1 MSKTLTGT
9 YEDWDYEIQVELV
22 EDSFP
27 KVTGFNL
34 VPSSDSTTGNFL
46 TARLLRGFPLASI
59 VRSGLIS
66 DSTEVHGLLQ
76 LLVDLTGGRGKDSKL
91 LIAALA
97 YTVAIKRGS
106 RKPTSD
112 TAHLLGLT
120 VSAVQ
125 TRLQRAR
132 DRGLLHEANQ
142 PGLCGG
148 VITDK
153 GMSEIE
159 LLVGGEV

>member
-9 YEDWDYEIQVELV
+9 YQDWDYEIQIESV

-27 KVTGFNL
+27 RVIGLNL
-34 VPSSDSTTGNFL
+34 APSTDSNADSVL
-46 TARLLRGFPLASI
+46 TVRLFRGFPLASI
-59 VRSGLIS
+59 VRSGLAS
-66 DSTEVHGLLQ
+66 DSTEVHGLLK
-76 LLVDLTGGRGKDSKL
+76 LLLDLTGGRGKDSKP

-120 VSAVQ
+120 VGAVQ
-125 TRLQRAR
+125 ARLQRAR

-142 PGLCGG
+142 PGFCGG
-148 VITDK
+148 IITDK
-153 GMSEIE
+153 GMSEIK
-159 LLVGGEV
+159 LLVGGQA

>member
-9 YEDWDYEIQVELV
+9 YEDWDYEIQIETVGN
-22 EDSFP
+22 SFP
-27 KVTGFNL
+27 RVIGLSL
-34 VPSSDSTTGNFL
+34 VPSTDSNADNFL
-46 TARLLRGFPLASI
+46 TARFFRGFPLASI
-59 VRSGLIS
+59 VRSRLAS
-66 DSTEVHGLLQ
+66 NSTEVHSLLK
-76 LLVDLTGGRGKDSKL
+76 LLLDLTGGRGKDSKL

-97 YTVAIKRGS
+97 YTVAIQRGS

-112 TAHLLGLT
+112 TAHLLGLSVT
-120 VSAVQ
+120 AVQ

-142 PGLCGG
+142 PGFCGG
-148 VITDK
+148 IITDK

-159 LLVGGEV
+159 LLVGGGE